1 MEVSLLWI
9 LRILFETVAESRD
22 VGARAARSAGGGIT
36 LHIGTFFLPELIR
49 IYYQKTEEIAKGLR
63 NIQEEI

>member
-22 VGARAARSAGGGIT
+22 I
-36 LHIGTFFLPELIR
+36 IGTFFLPELMK